1 MYAEKPVISS
11 FASDTL
17 PYISMNLYGFIT
29 IPAKYLSY
37 SLLLLD
43 LLQGGVPV
51 VMEGLTGIISAHL
64 YHYLTEVYPLA
75 NPTSRRILDTPNW
88 FRKLLGENT
97 ARSGSVTGG
106 NATGRRE
113 RSVGGV
119 TRIEPVRRAPA
130 AAPGTA
136 STTASSG
143 RSWGSGRRL
152 GD

>member
-1 MYAEKPVISS
+1 
-11 FASDTL
+11 
-17 PYISMNLYGFIT
+17 MNLYGFIT

-64 YHYLTEVYPLA
+64 FHYLTEVYPLA

-97 ARSGSVTGG
+97 ARPGSST
-106 NATGRRE
+106 ATGRRE

-130 AAPGTA
+130 AAAAPGTA

-143 RSWGSGRRL
+143 RNWGSGRRL